1 MRNHEYRSVIFSFD
15 NSYITRKYCNGEL
28 DKIHARSKGPV
39 QNLTRQAMDGRA
51 NFGGLRIGQMENDCL
66 VAHGISKFLYD
77 KMFLSSDAFYV
88 IICNSCGLII
98 YENNETKIKFC
109 NICNN
114 FSNFSEISLPYSTKL
129 FFYEL
134 ISMGIMPKINF

>member
-88 IICNSCGLII
+88 II

-109 NICNN
+109 NVCNN